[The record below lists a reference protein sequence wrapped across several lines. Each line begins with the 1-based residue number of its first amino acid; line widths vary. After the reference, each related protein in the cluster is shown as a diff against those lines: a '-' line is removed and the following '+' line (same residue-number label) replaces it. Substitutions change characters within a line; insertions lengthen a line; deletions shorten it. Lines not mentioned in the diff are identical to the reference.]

1 MKKLLLILLGLSFAT
16 NAYAATFTIQQVINP
31 VSTGFV
37 YSNGSTLSTLVAS
50 SSPFFSSFSF
60 GTTTGKEASTTNLFS
75 TIGTFTNL
83 FGINISGFGLTS
95 CSGTSALTY
104 SGTTFGCALQP
115 QGTVTS
121 VTGTSNRI
129 TSTGGA
135 APVIDISA
143 SYVGQGSITTVGTLS
158 SGAVP
163 ASLVTSG
170 TFGVG
175 DYVFPGNLITT
186 GNSTT
191 TNATSTN
198 AFATK
203 TTSGTFYSGGL
214 TTCNGANN
222 ALLWASGTFGCTTIT
237 SSGGSGNVATSS
249 SETSGLLPFWTSTNG
264 TPATLSGGV
273 AGLAWNNT
281 TSELTSTNLLFTN
294 ATGTQATTTSLS
306 VSGNASTTSLYG
318 SGLFAC
324 NGASNALTWNAGKFG
339 CNTITGGGGGGGG
352 GSQWSTSTQ
361 PATAIYNNVLGNVG
375 IGTTTPV
382 SRLTVST
389 TTLVSAATPLGLLIG
404 NRGLVSG
411 SSNGTI
417 FGMNTDANFSGNAI
431 DLQNGGFD
439 AFDVSANGSV
449 TAAFGF
455 QSLNGGFTASAA
467 SGFVFAG
474 RSIIGDGANGTMYL
488 TGQGVDFTRLGFGS
502 DTSASFP
509 AFGFDKNTQSIF
521 VENADGSAG
530 GRFAVG
536 TTSAPSRLTIATTTL
551 VNAATPLGL
560 LIGNRGLVSG
570 DANGTVLGVN
580 TDAGFTG
587 KLFDFQVGGGSAMSL
602 DSVGTLRVSQN
613 IQATNAV
620 LGSAALET
628 DQNGFLWFLN
638 RSTMASP
645 QDGVLKLANA
655 AAADFSLLQFGGTTN
670 LFPSFAIATNTTP
683 KITARLADNSFDV
696 AFEAATTTIKG
707 SLIVSGGTGV
717 VRLKGYTVAT
727 LPAGTQ
733 GDTAFVTD
741 ALAPSYLGLLTGGG
755 STVTSVFYNGT
766 AWVAQ

>member
-1 MKKLLLILLGLSFAT
+1 M
-16 NAYAATFTIQQVINP
+16 
-31 VSTGFV
+31 
-37 YSNGSTLSTLVAS
+37 
-50 SSPFFSSFSF
+50 
-60 GTTTGKEASTTNLFS
+60 
-75 TIGTFTNL
+75 
-83 FGINISGFGLTS
+83 
-95 CSGTSALTY
+95 
-104 SGTTFGCALQP
+104 
-115 QGTVTS
+115 
-121 VTGTSNRI
+121 
-129 TSTGGA
+129 
-135 APVIDISA
+135 
-143 SYVGQGSITTVGTLS
+143 
-158 SGAVP
+158 
-163 ASLVTSG
+163 
-170 TFGVG
+170 
-175 DYVFPGNLITT
+175 
-186 GNSTT
+186 
-191 TNATSTN
+191 
-198 AFATK
+198 
-203 TTSGTFYSGGL
+203 
-214 TTCNGANN
+214 
-222 ALLWASGTFGCTTIT
+222 
-237 SSGGSGNVATSS
+237 
-249 SETSGLLPFWTSTNG
+249 
-264 TPATLSGGV
+264 

-551 VNAATPLGL
+551 VNAATPLGI
-560 LIGNRGLVSG
+560 LIGNNGLVSG
-570 DANGTVLGVN
+570 SSNGTVIGVN
-580 TDAGFTG
+580 TDAGFSGNLIDTQVNGSDKFKVDNNGQITSASFIVAGNSIQTG
-587 KLFDFQVGGGSAMSL
+587 GNFFGMSPGLPNGGS
-602 DSVGTLRVSQN
+602 VQWN
-613 IQATNAV
+613 NASRIYSPV
-620 LGSAALET
+620 DG
-628 DQNGFLWFLN
+628 
-638 RSTMASP
+638 TMA
-645 QDGVLKLANA
+645 LTNA